1 MPLQKQ
7 GTGGA
12 GGVLRGQARCFAFRR
27 PTVPRRSES
36 SLGGACRAMKPLLAS
51 TLTHSWRGVLLLAG
65 SLGGYDGEW
74 REQTGIALRE
84 KKEQVSTTHPFP
96 PLAGT
101 GKSEWF
107 DKASPSVVS
116 VAWSHE
122 TGAGIALASQRSYWN
137 CFQLN
142 PENSRGLCICQPFL
156 NSFRSTTRRIRAF
169 VAMRSRFY
177 GFTKGV
183 AVPALVFRHFNAIPS
198 PLSRLQLCAAGL
210 ERSPV
215 KNETQADTSDLG
227 FNCDSVVSLAS
238 VLCSRRLYRL
248 RSASN
253 LSRLAG
259 CMQEKSL
266 HPSLAGT
273 FNNSPCAATKSRN
286 TAQVASCDEIA
297 PALDLL

>member
-1 MPLQKQ
+1 M
-7 GTGGA
+7 
-12 GGVLRGQARCFAFRR
+12 
-27 PTVPRRSES
+27 
-36 SLGGACRAMKPLLAS
+36 ACRAIAAWRGGLAGRIPRSRS
-51 TLTHSWRGVLLLAG
+51 TVRVSAGRYPVCFHSRRGVLSLAG

-84 KKEQVSTTHPFP
+84 KRERVSTTHPFP

-122 TGAGIALASQRSYWN
+122 TGAGIARASQRSYWN

-156 NSFRSTTRRIRAF
+156 NSFRSTTRRIRA
-169 VAMRSRFY
+169 VIAMRSRFY
-177 GFTKGV
+177 GFTRGV
-183 AVPALVFRHFNAIPS
+183 TVPALVFRHFNAIPS

-227 FNCDSVVSLAS
+227 FNCDSLVSLAS
-238 VLCSRRLYRL
+238 VICSRRLYRL
-248 RSASN
+248 RSARN
-253 LSRLAG
+253 LPRLAG
-259 CMQEKSL
+259 SVQEKSL
-266 HPSLAGT
+266 NPR
-273 FNNSPCAATKSRN
+273 SRSTLN
-286 TAQVASCDEIA
+286 QTNQ
-297 PALDLL
+297 